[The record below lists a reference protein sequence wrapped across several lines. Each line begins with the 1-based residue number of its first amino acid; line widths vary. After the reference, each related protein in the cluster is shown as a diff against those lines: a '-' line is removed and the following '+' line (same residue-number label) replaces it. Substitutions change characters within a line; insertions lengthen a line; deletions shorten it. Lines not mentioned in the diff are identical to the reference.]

1 MRTIV
6 NISVPDTVAKEIKQ
20 TAKQRG
26 FATVSEYMRYLVR
39 QERERELA
47 GSLLKDKLLFEQ
59 GKGKVLKSLRDLK

>member
-6 NISVPDTVAKEIKQ
+6 NISLPEATALEIKRS
-20 TAKQRG
+20 AKNRG

-39 QERERELA
+39 EEKEREFAKELLHDRA
-47 GSLLKDKLLFEQ
+47 LFEQ